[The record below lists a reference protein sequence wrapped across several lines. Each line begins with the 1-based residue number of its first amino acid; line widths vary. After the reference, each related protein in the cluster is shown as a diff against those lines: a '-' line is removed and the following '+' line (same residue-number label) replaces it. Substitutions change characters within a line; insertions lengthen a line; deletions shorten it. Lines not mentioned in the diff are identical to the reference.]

1 MTNKEIVRFFNNAP
15 QHIQGNSNLREPQV
29 EGRLLGILHHGL
41 DGDLVMLRKQT
52 TKGGTP

>member
-1 MTNKEIVRFFNNAP
+1 MTNDEIARFFSNARP
-15 QHIQGNSNLREPQV
+15 HIQGNSNLREPLV

-52 TKGGTP
+52 TKGVAL